1 MCFDFLLDASK
12 VDKKTLKRMTMKY
25 YIDKEILHKLSF
37 DGFLLRCLDV
47 VTVKK
52 VLQEIQ

>member
-47 VTVKK
+47 VKVKK
-52 VLQEIQ
+52 ALQEIQ